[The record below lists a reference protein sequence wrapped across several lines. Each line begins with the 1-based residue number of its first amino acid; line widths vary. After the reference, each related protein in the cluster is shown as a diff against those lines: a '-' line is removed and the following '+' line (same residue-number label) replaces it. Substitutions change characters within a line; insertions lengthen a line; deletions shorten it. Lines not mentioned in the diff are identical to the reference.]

1 MNNTRNTRLTRGCVI
16 VALIGLV
23 AAFTGFFSYITRYAN
38 LDSLDG
44 TIEAPLYEQI
54 TQMFVQEKVFLFGGI
69 ILAIIGAIGIA
80 VGLAAKSKA
89 ANVNS

>member
-1 MNNTRNTRLTRGCVI
+1 MCVI

-23 AAFTGFFSYITRYAN
+23 AAFTGLVSYITRYAN

-44 TIEAPLYEQI
+44 TIDSSLYEQI
-54 TQMFVQEKVFLFGGI
+54 TQMFVQEKTFLFGGI

-80 VGLAAKSKA
+80 PGIAARSRA
-89 ANVNS
+89 IR